1 MAESRWHGLATHDLA
16 WAERAK
22 EFVDTHVLPARGAT
36 RDEEWAAPWEERVPW
51 DLLEEADRRGLRT
64 LALFGAECDLPPP
77 SAQGLVA
84 VAEEL
89 ARGESALID
98 ILLQG
103 WKVGT
108 IIESLAVDHLREHWL
123 GRFLTEPRL
132 VFSHCSTE
140 PHGSSDRW
148 LGWDHPD
155 AAMRTSAVLHD
166 GHWVIEGSK
175 QYITN
180 GPDSGLYVVYATTT
194 PGVRPSTG
202 TSSFLVPRDTPGF
215 RVGRVHEKLGG
226 RRFNNAE
233 LIFEGCRLPADHLLV
248 ADTALG
254 TSSRRFPASK
264 AIIAAQAVGV
274 AQAAY
279 EQTVDY
285 VQQRVQGGHP
295 IVGHQGVALRV
306 ADMLIRIETTRS
318 LVQRAARATDE
329 GAPDQRRL
337 RDVAKVAAAETAFEV
352 ARQAVELHGGLGVM
366 RDGGVER
373 LLRDATLFLHLDGT
387 NDIHRLRVVESLFPG
402 WTEQYVG
409 GAG

>member
-1 MAESRWHGLATHDLA
+1 MESRWHGLAADDLA
-16 WAERAK
+16 WARRAK
-22 EFVDTHVLPARGAT
+22 AFVDTHVVPAT
-36 RDEEWAAPWEERVPW
+36 RAARDDEWAAPWQARVPW
-51 DLLEEADRRGLRT
+51 DLIEEADRHGLRT
-64 LALFGAECDLPPP
+64 LGLFATAPDPPPP
-77 SAQGLVA
+77 SSLGLAA

-108 IIESLAVDHLREHWL
+108 IVERLAADHLRDHWL
-123 GRFLTEPRL
+123 GRFLAEPRL

-155 AAMRTSAVLHD
+155 AAMRTTAELRDGQWVLD
-166 GHWVIEGSK
+166 GRK

-194 PGVRPSTG
+194 PGVRPSAG

-215 RVGRVHEKLGG
+215 SIGDVHEKLGG

-233 LIFEGCRLPADHLLV
+233 LIFEDCRLPADHLLV

-254 TSSRRFPASK
+254 TSSRLFPASK
-264 AIIAAQAVGV
+264 AVIAAQAVGV

-279 EQTVDY
+279 EAALAY
-285 VQQRVQGGHP
+285 VQQRVQGGRP
-295 IVGHQGVALRV
+295 IVGHQAVALRM

-318 LVQRAARATDE
+318 LVHRAARAVDE
-329 GAPDQRRL
+329 EAPDRRRL
-337 RDVAKVAAAETAFEV
+337 RDIAKVAAAETAFTV
-352 ARQAVELHGGLGVM
+352 AREAVELHGGLGVM
-366 RDGGVER
+366 REGGVER
-373 LLRDATLFLHLDGT
+373 HLRDATLFLHLDGT

-402 WTEQYVG
+402 WTERYVG
-409 GAG
+409 GCA